1 VPRKAAARRRLE
13 IKFNYETVASRRGG
27 IKKKRTRER
36 IRKNSITD
44 MEIKNGYVCV
54 LLEINPAEN

>member
-1 VPRKAAARRRLE
+1 MKRWRPGEEEL
-13 IKFNYETVASRRGG
+13 
-27 IKKKRTRER
+27 KKKNK
-36 IRKNSITD
+36 KNSITD

>member
-1 VPRKAAARRRLE
+1 VPRKAAARRLRLE

-27 IKKKRTRER
+27 IKKKNK
-36 IRKNSITD
+36 KNSITD